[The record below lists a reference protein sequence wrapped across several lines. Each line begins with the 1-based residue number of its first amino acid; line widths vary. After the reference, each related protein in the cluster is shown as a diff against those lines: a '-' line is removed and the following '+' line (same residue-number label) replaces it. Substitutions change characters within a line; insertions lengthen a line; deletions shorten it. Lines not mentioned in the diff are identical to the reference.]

1 MEVDEIDIDSL
12 DEAALISLHDRIV
25 GRLQLLD
32 LEKTVRALRQIKI
45 GGRVIFE
52 RPDNTLVSGIVIRRN
67 RKTVSIQVDDN
78 TQWNISPHLI
88 RITQEDVREQVEREM
103 PFLSLNDE
111 DYAAWIRA
119 NVPGAGKLTSSS

>member
-52 RPDNTLVSGIVIRRN
+52 GPDNTLVSGIVVRRN
-67 RKTVSIQVDDN
+67 RKTLSIQVDDR

-88 RITQEDVREQVEREM
+88 RITQEDVREQVERET

-119 NVPGAGKLTSSS
+119 NRRAPAS